1 MNQEQYK
8 FYKSQFE
15 LLNDP
20 NFSGQNP
27 PKDFYLGSAV
37 FWDSIRKIKAA
48 EISKEQKTPLLI
60 IQGERDYQVQS
71 KIEIPLWKEQL
82 KERNNVDYRLYPK
95 LNHFFTEGD
104 GEISKPDE
112 YYSPANIPEYVIN
125 DILCLGARQ
134 IAIKLAT
141 ICFNKD
147 FLSVIKIEI
156 FLLGYM
162 FLALFEKECFLFY
175 DFYKIMDLSSK

>member
-1 MNQEQYK
+1 MLPKMIEKDQNQNIAGAIVMGGPARTIQDVVLDRFEYLFSIGAMNQEQYK

-37 FWDSIRKIKAA
+37 FWDSIRKIKAT

-71 KIEIPLWKEQL
+71 K
-82 KERNNVDYRLYPK
+82 
-95 LNHFFTEGD
+95 
-104 GEISKPDE
+104 SK
-112 YYSPANIPEYVIN
+112 
-125 DILCLGARQ
+125 
-134 IAIKLAT
+134 
-141 ICFNKD
+141 
-147 FLSVIKIEI
+147 
-156 FLLGYM
+156 
-162 FLALFEKECFLFY
+162 FLFGRTI
-175 DFYKIMDLSSK
+175 KRTK